1 MALPQVN
8 EVPSYFLTIPS
19 TKKEIKFRPFLVKE
33 QKILLIALETRNQ
46 KDILNAITSTINSC
60 MLDEINVDK
69 LSTFDVE
76 YMFTQIRSKSVG
88 ETSTILVKCDG
99 CEVENEVTINLEHI
113 EVIPDDTVSD
123 MVKLN
128 DTYTLKLRYPK
139 YEHMLDESFRD
150 TETPVSK
157 TIYHFT
163 LGCLDSLMTEEE
175 NIVFDDEPREEV
187 EKFLESLTNEQ
198 FENIMK
204 FVNAIP
210 RLEKKVEFNCIGCE
224 KTNEYVLQGIEDF
237 F

>member
-19 TKKEIKFRPFLVKE
+19 TKKEVRFRPFLVKE
-33 QKILLIALETRNQ
+33 QKVLLIALESRNQ
-46 KDILNAITSTINSC
+46 KDVLNAITNTIDSC
-60 MLDEINVDK
+60 LIDKISVEK

-88 ETSTILVKCDG
+88 ETSTILIKCG
-99 CEVENEVTINLEHI
+99 ECEAENEVTINLEQI
-113 EVIPDDTVSD
+113 DVITDDTVSD
-123 MVKLN
+123 LVELN

-139 YEHMLDESFRD
+139 YEHMLDDSFRD
-150 TETPVSK
+150 PDSPVAK

-163 LGCLDSLMTEEE
+163 LGCLDSLQTEEE
-175 NIVFDDEPREEV
+175 NISFDDESQEEV
-187 EKFLESLTNEQ
+187 EKFLESLTNDQ
-198 FENIMK
+198 FEKIMK

-210 RLEKKVEFNCIGCE
+210 RLEKKVEFDCISCQ
-224 KTNEYVLQGIEDF
+224 KNNQYVLQGIEDF